1 MPSSLEGLASYPAD
15 KEKTIT
21 KKYCQNNEEF
31 YLLTD
36 LGKYFDLYLRADVI
50 LLADISG
57 NFKKRCF
64 WRNVKILK
72 VRVKAFLFLQKI
84 FSNIFWKIHLV
95 INGVNSKSQVDEVDM
110 VEFSYGRE
118 SIARTLIE
126 QKKILSEER

>member
-64 WRNVKILK
+64 
-72 VRVKAFLFLQKI
+72 
-84 FSNIFWKIHLV
+84 
-95 INGVNSKSQVDEVDM
+95 
-110 VEFSYGRE
+110 
-118 SIARTLIE
+118 
-126 QKKILSEER
+126 